1 MHRSA
6 LFLREETD
14 GIVRCSL
21 CPRRC
26 SIPSGSLGACGV
38 RGNKNGK
45 GIVPLYGHITALA
58 MDPIE
63 KKPLFHFRPGSMI
76 LSAGFAGCN
85 LRCPFC
91 QNWHISQSAAT
102 FGSTAFGDDIPGKQM
117 LPDDLVSTALHE
129 DSSMIAYTYSEPLV
143 HAEFLIDCM
152 TMAHRHGIAN
162 VLVTNGCANAEAA
175 REILSLTDAANIDL
189 KCFSADTYANV
200 LGGIVLPENTRV
212 DQKVFST
219 TEYCC
224 PTDSLEFNEGRN
236 NFRTKTPCSSVVNSC
251 FETVCAFIQLA
262 CSMGV
267 HVEITTLV
275 VPGLNDTVDEL
286 DLCADFIVSLGK
298 EIPWHL
304 SAYHPDYRWNAP
316 PTDPVFIKEIKN
328 RAVQKLA
335 FVYAGNITD
344 DENNTFCPH
353 CRAALIRR
361 RGYQTDISGLA
372 VSADGECFFRC
383 AQCGGETPVNH
394 RVLK

>member
-1 MHRSA
+1 MHRAA

-26 SIPSGSLGACGV
+26 AIPSGSLGACGA

-58 MDPIE
+58 LDPIE
-63 KKPLFHFRPGSMI
+63 KKPLFHYRPGSMI

-91 QNWHISQSAAT
+91 QNWHISQSADV
-102 FGSTAFGDDIPGKQM
+102 SGKQM
-117 LPDDLVSTALHE
+117 LPGDIVSAALHE

-152 TMAHRHGIAN
+152 TLAHRHGIAN

-189 KCFSADTYANV
+189 KCFSADTYANI
-200 LGGIVLPENTRV
+200 LGGVVSKGNDVSVFDTVL
-212 DQKVFST
+212 D
-219 TEYCC
+219 
-224 PTDSLEFNEGRN
+224 
-236 NFRTKTPCSSVVNSC
+236 
-251 FETVCAFIQLA
+251 FIRLA
-262 CSMGV
+262 CSTGV
-267 HVEITTLV
+267 HVEITTLI
-275 VPGLNDTVDEL
+275 VPELNDTVEEL
-286 DLCADFIVSLGK
+286 DSCADFIASLDK

-316 PTDPVFIKEIKN
+316 PTDPAFIKEIKN
-328 RAVQKLA
+328 RAAKKLA
-335 FVYAGNITD
+335 FVYAGNVAGD
-344 DENNTFCPH
+344 QNNTFCPH
-353 CRAALIRR
+353 CEAVLIRR

-372 VSADGECFFRC
+372 APVGEEKFFRC
-383 AQCGGETPVNH
+383 VQCGEKTAVKHG
-394 RVLK
+394 K

>member
-1 MHRSA
+1 MMHQAA

-14 GIVRCSL
+14 DIVRCDL

-26 SIPSGSLGACGV
+26 AIPSGSLGACGV

-58 MDPIE
+58 LDPIE

-91 QNWHISQSAAT
+91 QNWHISQSVDVS
-102 FGSTAFGDDIPGKQM
+102 GRQMRPGDII
-117 LPDDLVSTALHE
+117 SAALHE

-152 TMAHRHGIAN
+152 TLARRHDIAN

-189 KCFSADTYANV
+189 KCFSADTYANT
-200 LGGIVLPENTRV
+200 LGGVVSVFDTVL
-212 DQKVFST
+212 D
-219 TEYCC
+219 
-224 PTDSLEFNEGRN
+224 
-236 NFRTKTPCSSVVNSC
+236 
-251 FETVCAFIQLA
+251 FIRLA

-267 HVEITTLV
+267 HVEITTLI
-275 VPGLNDTVDEL
+275 VPGLNDTVEEL
-286 DLCADFIVSLGK
+286 DLCADFIASLGK

-316 PTDPVFIKEIKN
+316 PTDPAFIKEVKN
-328 RAVQKLA
+328 RAAGKLA
-335 FVYAGNITD
+335 FVYAGNIAG

-372 VSADGECFFRC
+372 APVDGENFFRC
-383 AQCGGETPVNH
+383 VQCGGETAVKH
-394 RVLK
+394 RLN